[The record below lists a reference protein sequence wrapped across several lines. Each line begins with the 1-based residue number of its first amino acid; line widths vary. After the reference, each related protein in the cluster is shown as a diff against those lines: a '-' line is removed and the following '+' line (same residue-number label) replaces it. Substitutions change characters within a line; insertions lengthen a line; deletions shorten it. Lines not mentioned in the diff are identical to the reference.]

1 MSGSAGVQTRHRNAN
16 RSRSRASRAD
26 SEVVISKSA
35 RKHARR
41 SAKTANLEKQVAD
54 LTQQLAASSSPTI
67 PAAATVLP
75 VPPAAAPTT
84 AALPSAPPA
93 AARSSP
99 ATPAPPKP
107 RTPTARKSTGKSVA
121 GTPKAKTKPPAVAT
135 DPVELSPPSSSNSD
149 SEDAIAEVARM
160 LDAATVGS
168 SAPPAP
174 ALPVFEA
181 GAALPAPP
189 SQQSTQAA
197 QVLAHL
203 ATLLG
208 VQPPVPAPAS
218 TSRALP
224 AASFPSVV
232 PPTVLLPGGVG
243 LPVAPVAGPSPA
255 LAGGGTGAD
264 SDPLFTIFGVPVQ
277 DRLSNLRTPGVTPP
291 TQFRATLDSPQ
302 SATMGNLH
310 REFRLLVFV
319 LWYLDRGLLSVVHEM
334 IYRRLLALEGK
345 FADTMSVQVMDELLL
360 PFLTEAP
367 NPHQLHALLA
377 RVRSQALLRHKLSE
391 PPVPKGSPSTSKP
404 KSDKASKAASTSRA

>member
-1 MSGSAGVQTRHRNAN
+1 M
-16 RSRSRASRAD
+16 
-26 SEVVISKSA
+26 ISKSA
-35 RKHARR
+35 KKHARR

-54 LTQQLAASSSPTI
+54 LTQRLAASSPPTI
-67 PAAATVLP
+67 PAAAAVLP

-93 AARSSP
+93 AAAARSSP
-99 ATPAPPKP
+99 ATPTSAKP
-107 RTPTARKSTGKSVA
+107 RTPTARKPTSVKSVA
-121 GTPKAKTKPPAVAT
+121 GTPKTKLKPPAVET
-135 DPVELSPPSSSNSD
+135 DPAELSPPSSSSD

-160 LDAATVGS
+160 LDAATVGA

-174 ALPVFEA
+174 VLPVFEA

-291 TQFRATLDSPQ
+291 TQFRATLDSPH

-334 IYRRLLALEGK
+334 VYRRLLALEGK

-404 KSDKASKAASTSRA
+404 KSDKASKAAASTSRA